1 VAAADVKFLEFVGL
15 VDECRVRG
23 NAYVWI
29 AIRKP
34 PLEEK
39 MFYFQDVLRLPVLFS
54 RCFKITC
61 KDVFK
66 NKAPNRVGIKSPGCL
81 NYLKHLE
88 DVLDHLK
95 HLQDISRHPKDVF
108 KTSFLLRVIS

>member
-1 VAAADVKFLEFVGL
+1 
-15 VDECRVRG
+15 
-23 NAYVWI
+23 
-29 AIRKP
+29 
-34 PLEEK
+34 
-39 MFYFQDVLRLPVLFS
+39 MFKVSKHL
-54 RCFKITC
+54 

-66 NKAPNRVGIKSPGCL
+66 NKDANRVGIKSPGCL

-88 DVLDHLK
+88 DVLGHLK

>member
-1 VAAADVKFLEFVGL
+1 
-15 VDECRVRG
+15 
-23 NAYVWI
+23 
-29 AIRKP
+29 
-34 PLEEK
+34 
-39 MFYFQDVLRLPVLFS
+39 MFGTEDVLRHQMFYDG
-54 RCFKITC
+54 RCLRLSKHL

-95 HLQDISRHPKDVF
+95 HLQDISRHPQDVF
-108 KTSFLLRVIS
+108 KTSVLLRVIS